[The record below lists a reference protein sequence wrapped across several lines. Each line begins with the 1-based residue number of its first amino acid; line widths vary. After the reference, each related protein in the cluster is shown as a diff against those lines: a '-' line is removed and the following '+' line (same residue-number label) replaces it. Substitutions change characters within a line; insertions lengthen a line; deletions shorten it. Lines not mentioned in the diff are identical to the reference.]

1 MAERKRLLPGAL
13 RALRKRSAI
22 AAGVLCLVLAQR
34 AEAQIG
40 SARYASIVVNQ
51 ATGQVMEQVNADD
64 PRYPASLTKLM
75 TLYMAFEGLRDHHL
89 SLSQVVP
96 VSGHAASMEPSKLGL
111 LPGTYFTVEDAIMGI
126 VTKSAND
133 AACALGELLG
143 GDEDRFAQMMTL
155 RARGLGMTQTTF
167 RNASGLPDQQQMT
180 TARDLA
186 MLAHHLIADFP
197 DQYHY
202 FSEPVFYFHGRAI
215 PNHDRMLVDY
225 EGADGLKTGYTLA
238 AGHNLVTSA
247 IRGGV
252 RLIGVVLGARSN
264 PERDTHMAGLL
275 DDGFEQLGVPVT
287 PHAHPHFVLP
297 SLMASAEA
305 APARP
310 TVHLAMLHG
319 GRGKSLAHHKMER
332 FVLQRVGSGESVH
345 PHVLTARAVATCS
358 AKGHR
363 HACGFGGH
371 DKRRT

>member
-1 MAERKRLLPGAL
+1 
-13 RALRKRSAI
+13 
-22 AAGVLCLVLAQR
+22 
-34 AEAQIG
+34 
-40 SARYASIVVNQ
+40 
-51 ATGQVMEQVNADD
+51 
-64 PRYPASLTKLM
+64 
-75 TLYMAFEGLRDHHL
+75 
-89 SLSQVVP
+89 
-96 VSGHAASMEPSKLGL
+96 
-111 LPGTYFTVEDAIMGI
+111 
-126 VTKSAND
+126 
-133 AACALGELLG
+133 
-143 GDEDRFAQMMTL
+143 
-155 RARGLGMTQTTF
+155 
-167 RNASGLPDQQQMT
+167 
-180 TARDLA
+180 

-305 APARP
+305 APGAP
-310 TVHLAMLHG
+310 DG
-319 GRGKSLAHHKMER
+319 PS
-332 FVLQRVGSGESVH
+332 
-345 PHVLTARAVATCS
+345 
-358 AKGHR
+358 R
-363 HACGFGGH
+363 HASWRPGQEPRSPQGGALRSAACRLRR
-371 DKRRT
+371 KRPSACP